1 MEVKEKSKKRELI
14 KSIAIVF
21 LTVLLLLTFFSN
33 TIMNRSL
40 PEVATQS
47 ISSGTINAKIRG
59 TGTVSANES
68 YEVVIG
74 QTRQVRSVCVQ
85 VGQHVQ
91 EGDLLFVLEDV
102 ESAELQA
109 AQEQLQQLE
118 TQYQQQLLTL
128 SLQYATEDR
137 SLEVLREDLDKLTK
151 QRDENAVTDEEIS
164 YAKGDLAAAEAEL
177 KQIGLMLEE
186 LNAMLGDSDAYTQA
200 KEAVSKWTGEQER
213 AQQEI
218 TDYTKQLND
227 LNAGGSVD
235 MTRQLQDALNALN
248 AAKQQK
254 ASDEV
259 VYKATYD
266 EFALFVKNHYGEV
279 VTDENVTQYMA
290 AYITAG
296 SNEANASF
304 YDSYKLAFETLSA
317 DDQLIAQKQ
326 TAYDRLVEDQSAAQ
340 GDVNAQKQAIQAK
353 LQQANYNYM
362 IAAQQLQQAN
372 MALAQAQQE
381 NAALTEQIKMYEGN
395 QRQQTAYVT
404 DLTEAL
410 NDLQSKKTLYD
421 QALEQIAAKERAIE
435 DALTGKSI
443 DKQIDDLN
451 LQSIQNQIDKAK
463 AQVEKFTAESV
474 DTEIKANV
482 SGLITAINVTAG
494 KDCSAGVPMATI
506 DIVDRGY
513 TIKIPVT
520 NQQSRQVR
528 VGDTATVTNYYWGSD
543 IEAKLEAVTSDPSN
557 PGSGKLLVFRLTGEV
572 EPGVNLTLSIGQ
584 RSANYDTIIPKS
596 ALRQDTNGYFVLVI
610 TVKSTPLSN
619 RYMATRVDVQV
630 LAEDD
635 TSAAVSGL
643 SAGDFVITTSSK
655 PLEAGSQVR
664 MVENP

>member
-40 PEVATQS
+40 PEVVTQS

-118 TQYQQQLLTL
+118 MQYQQQLLTL

-266 EFALFVKNHYGEV
+266 EFALFVKSHYGEV